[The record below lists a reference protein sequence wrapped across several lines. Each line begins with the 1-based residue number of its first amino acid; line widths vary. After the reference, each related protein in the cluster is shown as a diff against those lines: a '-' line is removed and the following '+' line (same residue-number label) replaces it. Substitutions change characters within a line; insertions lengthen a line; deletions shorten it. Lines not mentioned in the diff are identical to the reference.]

1 MIDIVL
7 QSVECIV
14 CVRRPPK
21 TSIDAE
27 LVDSS
32 EDEGVDTLKTTKV
45 DIDLGLSAYA
55 NACK

>member
-1 MIDIVL
+1 ML
-7 QSVECIV
+7 L
-14 CVRRPPK
+14 RPPPA
-21 TSIDAE
+21 SVDAD

-32 EDEGVDTLKTTKV
+32 EDEAIETLKPTKI